1 LFPFANLS
9 YSRYDSIFTMNN
21 TENAQYLDQLL
32 LQAMRQDDEKALAF
46 LFTNYYNKL
55 YRVGIKWCADSVLTE
70 ESIQLIFQDLWNYRH
85 TLGDI
90 DSFEAY
96 LKASLKK
103 RLSKELAKAQ
113 KYQNE
118 SLDEV
123 QLSIA
128 SYEDILVAQEDNET
142 QRNLV
147 RQALD
152 ELSPRQKE
160 IVVLKYFEELS
171 YKEISDQTGLQVDS
185 IYKIL
190 HEAIKRLK
198 SILVAS

>member
-1 LFPFANLS
+1 
-9 YSRYDSIFTMNN
+9 MNN
-21 TENAQYLDQLL
+21 TENAQYVDQLL

-55 YRVGIKWCADSVLTE
+55 YRAGIKWCADSVLTE
-70 ESIQLIFQDLWNYRH
+70 EAIQLIFQDLWNYRH
-85 TLGDI
+85 TLSDI

-123 QLSIA
+123 QLSLA
-128 SYEDILVAQEDNET
+128 SYEDILVAQEDNEL
-142 QRNLV
+142 QRKLI

-160 IVVLKYFEELS
+160 IIQLKYFEELS